1 MRTFRKSLS
10 VITAAVS
17 FIIGTGMLAGCN
29 EYDDSRIKQDIK
41 ELREQVVSSDFLI
54 RFESYDKQDVKGG
67 DRIELVLASSVTK
80 DRYAGIQA
88 DVVSNSGTVTA
99 IATKSM
105 TENPWKIEALNPEFD
120 ADGKVTKNPAVEIVN
135 AGEYQTDAFLKVY
148 LIDNEGQSHVT
159 TKAITSRERPVA
171 DLIVYGKIFTS
182 DNTESVVEAFAVK
195 DGKYI
200 CVGDKSVVEEYAG
213 PATEI
218 VDFTGKG
225 LVIPGCTE
233 GHGHFVGLD
242 GIVRQLPGFRA
253 SYDEL
258 IKTIIPQA
266 MAAKPGPFFSFGWNT
281 TEIDKF
287 SKRDY
292 AMEIEAVSSGYPVV
306 LDDGGGHNAV
316 CNRTALKK
324 AGIINDK
331 GEKILDVRGGD
342 ILTILDENG
351 NPTNIASGYISDEV
365 VPFVIE
371 RAIGTT
377 LDDTQ
382 YYNACLSAV
391 SELNKRGYTNYLDAY
406 INGLDAGQTYMY
418 LSDMDKVGLL
428 TVNMMGYFT
437 IRSYDW
443 GLPKGGDI
451 PENVKAKIE
460 YVSYLDHMFT
470 SGHINA
476 GGIKLFQDGVTD
488 TGTGWISEEYT
499 QPGQHAD
506 KRHGNIIWEQQELNQ
521 IVAAANAKGF
531 PVHTHTF
538 GDLACHALIDA
549 YVASPSASSLR
560 IHNSLAHVRNISGD
574 DIARCGTNR
583 IDIASNMIWHTGTS
597 EEMYQLATSYIPKKI
612 FDSGYPMKSLLDA
625 GIIVSSSTDAPCG
638 EELLGT
644 VPNIIGVCVTG
655 LSPDYPDA
663 APFNESELITARQ
676 ALKCLTINGA
686 ESLGLEKERGS
697 IEKGKY
703 ADFVVLDKDVLE
715 LEKTNKMDIFNTNVA
730 STWFEGRKVYQSETR
745 Q

>member
-1 MRTFRKSLS
+1 MSFFKKFLS
-10 VITAAVS
+10 SIAIGGAIVVS
-17 FIIGTGMLAGCN
+17 GISAGCQK
-29 EYDDSRIKQDIK
+29 YDDSQIKTDIK
-41 ELREQVVSSDFLI
+41 TLQEQVASVDSLI
-54 RFESYDKQDVKGG
+54 RFASYEKQTVKNG
-67 DRIELVLASSVTK
+67 DRIELVLSPSVTK
-80 DRYAGIQA
+80 ESYAGIQA
-88 DVVSNSGTVTA
+88 DVVSNSGTVTV
-99 IATKSM
+99 IVTKAGNADS
-105 TENPWKIEALNPEFD
+105 WKIEALNPEFGD
-120 ADGKVTKNPAVEIVN
+120 DGKVRVNPAVIIAN
-135 AGEYQTDAFLKVY
+135 AGEYLTDAFLRVY
-148 LIDNEGQSHVT
+148 LIDSEGQSHAA
-159 TKAITSRERPVA
+159 TKAITSGERPVA

-182 DNTESVVEAFAVK
+182 DTAESVVEAFAVK
-195 DGKYI
+195 DGKYL
-200 CVGDKSVVEEYAG
+200 CVGTKEEAEIFAG
-213 PATEI
+213 VATEK

-253 SYDEL
+253 SYEEL
-258 IKTIIPQA
+258 IKTIVPQT
-266 MAAKPGPFFSFGWNT
+266 MASKPGPFFSFGWNT
-281 TEIDKF
+281 TSIEKF
-287 SKRDY
+287 SKRNY

-306 LDDGGGHNAV
+306 LDDGGGHNAL

-351 NPTNIASGYISDEV
+351 NPTNIASGYITDEV
-365 VPFVIE
+365 VPFVVE
-371 RAIGTT
+371 RAIGTI

-391 SELNKRGYTNYLDAY
+391 EELNRRGYTNYLDAY
-406 INGLDAGQTYMY
+406 INGMDAGNTYIY
-418 LSDMDKVGLL
+418 LTDMDKAGLL
-428 TVNMMGYFT
+428 TVNMIGYYT

-443 GLPKGGDI
+443 GLPKGGDM
-451 PENVKAKIE
+451 PESVKAKLE
-460 YVSYLDHMFT
+460 FVNYLDKVFT
-470 SGHINA
+470 GGHINA

-499 QPGQHAD
+499 QKSLPAD
-506 KRHGNIIWEQQELNQ
+506 RKHGNIIWEQEELNQ

-538 GDLACHALIDA
+538 GDMACHALIDA
-549 YVASPSASSLR
+549 YVASPSASGVK
-560 IHNSLAHVRNISGD
+560 IHNSLAHVRNISSD
-574 DIARCGTNR
+574 DIARCGANN
-583 IDIASNMIWHTGTS
+583 IDIASNMIWHTGVP
-597 EEMYQLATSYIPKKI
+597 EEARQYMLSVMPQSI

-625 GIIVSSSTDAPCG
+625 GILTTSSTDAPCG

-655 LSPDYPDA
+655 LSPDYPTA
-663 APFNESELITARQ
+663 APFNPTELITVSE

-686 ESLGLEKERGS
+686 RSLGLEQERGS

-715 LEKTNKMDIFNTNVA
+715 LEKTNKMDIFKTNVA
-730 STWFEGRKVYQSETR
+730 STWFEGHKVYQSGTK